1 MPMTLGQHLLNDL
14 MPTGHKVDTALDKS
28 ALTKKL
34 TALARED
41 RGLYVDTV
49 SKLKRLGDHISTT
62 EGISVGLDDLTPE
75 YSVRDKILSD
85 AQASFD
91 KAKTREER
99 DAAIMKAQDEIVAH
113 TKVHKSSMTE
123 MALTGA
129 RGNIPQLMK
138 IVSTPVAAADAKGN
152 ITPYLINR
160 AYSEG
165 LTPGQYWTTVNEAR
179 INTIKSTTSVSEPGD
194 VSKVFVNTM
203 YSHIVTEEDCGTNNG
218 LLVPTGDNTA
228 LSRHLGR
235 DTDTYKKNTTIDG
248 KVLADLK
255 KRHATVFVRS
265 PMTCEAEAGVCKM
278 CQGLD
283 ENLQQHV
290 IGANVGVRAAQA
302 LSEPL
307 TQMTLNSKHGVRTIK
322 GSTKRLEGLQG
333 IRQLLE
339 IPASF
344 SNKAALASE
353 HGTVTRVQ
361 PAPHGGYYINV
372 NTKVH
377 YSGPGLE
384 PKVTVGQKVEAGDML
399 TDGIMKPDE
408 VVKYKGLGVGRHH
421 LAQALHDTYGAS
433 GVNLDRRHIELLVR
447 ANVGYVKITEGSSTY
462 PMLLKGDTFPYN
474 QFKKELAAHLDSV
487 PLHSSQGRVLGEEIH
502 EFSVGTELTPSVIS
516 KLSGYNITTVKTVH
530 NPPHFEFVTRPV
542 PRTPLMDPDW
552 MARLSHRYLKENL
565 LKGAHSGATSD
576 LHSTHPVPAY
586 AHGAEFGDGYQ
597 GRY

>member
-14 MPTGHKVDTALDKS
+14 LPDGHKVDVALDKS
-28 ALTKKL
+28 SLTKRL
-34 TALARED
+34 TALARQD
-41 RGLYVDTV
+41 RGMYVETV

-62 EGISVGLDDLTPE
+62 EGVSLGLDDLTPE
-75 YSVRDKILSD
+75 YATRDKIMSD
-85 AQASFD
+85 AQAEFN

-99 DAAIMKAQDEIVAH
+99 DAAVFKAQDAIVSH
-113 TKVHKSSMTE
+113 TKTHGGSMTE

-194 VSKVFVNTM
+194 VSKIFVNTM
-203 YSHIVTEEDCGTNNG
+203 YPHIITEEDCGTKNG
-218 LLVPTGDNTA
+218 IHVTTADNTS
-228 LSRHLGR
+228 LSRHLAKDIDSYR
-235 DTDTYKKNTTIDG
+235 RNDTIDTR
-248 KVLADLK
+248 VLADLK
-255 KRHATVFVRS
+255 KRHPTVFVRS
-265 PMTCEAEAGVCKM
+265 PMTCEADVGVCKM

-283 ENLQQHV
+283 ENLQSHV

-307 TQMTLNSKHGVRTIK
+307 TQMTLNSKHGVRTLK
-322 GSTKRLEGLQG
+322 GNSKRTEGLQG
-333 IRQLLE
+333 VRQLLE

-344 SNKAALASE
+344 NHKAALASE
-353 HGTVTRVQ
+353 HGTVTKVQ
-361 PAPHGGYYINV
+361 AAPHGGHYITV
-372 NTKVH
+372 NTKIH
-377 YSGPGLE
+377 YAGPGLD

-408 VVKYKGLGVGRHH
+408 VVKYKGLGVGRQY
-421 LAQALHDTYGAS
+421 LAQSLQETYGAS
-433 GVNLDRRHIELLVR
+433 GVTLDRRHLELLVR
-447 ANVGYVKITEGSSTY
+447 ANVGHVKITEGSSMF
-462 PMLLKGDTFPYN
+462 PHLLKGETYPYN
-474 QFKKELAAHLDSV
+474 QFKKEVVQHVQTMPLRMAAGHI
-487 PLHSSQGRVLGEEIH
+487 LGEEH
-502 EFSVGTELTPSVIS
+502 SEFSVGTELTPSVVQALATRNVS
-516 KLSGYNITTVKTVH
+516 DVKVVQ
-530 NPPHFEFVTRPV
+530 NPPHFEFITRPV
-542 PRTPLMDPDW
+542 TRTPLLDPDW

-565 LKGAHSGATSD
+565 LKGAHTGATSD
-576 LHSTHPVPAY
+576 LHSTHPVSAY
-586 AHGAEFGDGYQ
+586 AHGAEFGEGHQ